1 MNELNIQTENRNPKS
16 ENLDMMSTYE
26 IISLMNKEDQNVINA
41 VHQAL
46 PSIAKVIDQVVQV
59 IQNGGRIFYVG
70 AGTSGRL
77 GVLDASE
84 CPPTFGVDED
94 LFTGIIAGGDYA
106 LRHAIENAEDDA
118 LLGKEDLIAH
128 HVTDKDIVIGIAASG
143 RTPYVI
149 GALQYVDQ
157 IGALSASICCN
168 RKSVISSY
176 AKYPI
181 EVDTGPEILT
191 GSTRL
196 KAGTATKMV
205 LNMISSAAMVK
216 TGETYGNLMV
226 DVKQTNDKLHLRA
239 IRIVKTAT
247 GVVETTAKE
256 TLAKADGDCKT
267 AIVMLLGS
275 CTKEEA
281 IKCIEQNNGM
291 IRKAIQEEKDI

>member
-1 MNELNIQTENRNPKS
+1 VDHGL
-16 ENLDMMSTYE
+16 
-26 IISLMNKEDQNVINA
+26 
-41 VHQAL
+41 
-46 PSIAKVIDQVVQV
+46 VV
-59 IQNGGRIFYVG
+59 G
-70 AGTSGRL
+70 L
-77 GVLDASE
+77 
-84 CPPTFGVDED
+84 
-94 LFTGIIAGGDYA
+94 IAGGEG
-106 LRHAIENAEDDA
+106 AIFKAVEGAEDRRE
-118 LLGKEDLIAH
+118 LGEADLKKIGFSK
-128 HVTDKDIVIGIAASG
+128 KDILVGIAASG

-149 GALQYVDQ
+149 GALQYADQ

-168 RKSVISSY
+168 RGSVISSY

-205 LNMISSAAMVK
+205 LNMISTAAMVK

-247 GVVETTAKE
+247 GVDETTAKE